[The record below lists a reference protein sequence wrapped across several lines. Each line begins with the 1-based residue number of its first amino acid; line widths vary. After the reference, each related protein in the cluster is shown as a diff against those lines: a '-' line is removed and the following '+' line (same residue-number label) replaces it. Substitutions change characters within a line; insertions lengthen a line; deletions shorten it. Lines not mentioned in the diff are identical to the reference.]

1 MKNNILN
8 VLVILLL
15 FPIIL
20 TTCSMLQKKGVYTIK
35 SAQGIFIYK
44 FLNIYDYPYYVDESM
59 FWDKKDYELAS
70 FKYETEDDFDVLKR
84 DVLNMKRIE
93 NGLSEG
99 FEFAFLIK
107 KENVTDTIYADL
119 IQNLWTIKKNGKFIY
134 YKDEKGEMKEVL
146 QNYSSFFSDCW

>member
-8 VLVILLL
+8 VLVMLLL
-15 FPIIL
+15 FPIVL
-20 TTCSMLQKKGVYTIK
+20 ATCSMLQKKEIHNNK
-35 SAQGIFIYK
+35 SEQGIFVYK
-44 FLNIYDYPYYVDESM
+44 FLNIYDYPYYIDESM

-70 FKYETEDDFDVLKR
+70 FKYETEDDYDVLKR
-84 DVLNMKRIE
+84 DVENMKKIE

-119 IQNLWTIKKNGKFIY
+119 IQNLWTIKKDGKFIY
-134 YKDEKGEMKEVL
+134 YKDVEGKTKEIF
-146 QNYSSFFSDCW
+146 QDYSSFFSDCW